1 MFTSFCCENV
11 FALRSIK
18 MGGFFRM
25 ATQNFFLM
33 SVFPT
38 FFLLV
43 QAANIE
49 AEGSGIPYSEYQ
61 LIKQEVSGL
70 GRGKYSGTHD
80 SYNLFTCLSAAC
92 LAVLR

>member
-1 MFTSFCCENV
+1 MFLHYVQSKWVAFLEWLHKISFLCQ
-11 FALRSIK
+11 
-18 MGGFFRM
+18 FF
-25 ATQNFFLM
+25 QL
-33 SVFPT
+33 
-38 FFLLV
+38 FFLLM

-92 LAVLR
+92 LAVLC